1 MSLSDSQSSSQ
12 DKPIVQQSKRTDL
25 ILEHVKKHKH
35 ATIQELVDITSS
47 SPATIRRDVNKL
59 ADSGLVF
66 RERGGI
72 SFGRAINRQPTTAEK
87 QAENLNVKKAIAYA
101 ALSHIKDGMT
111 VFLDAGTTNF
121 ELATLLIERHD
132 VTVITTDLRIA
143 FHLSEAGNNQVI
155 IAGGNIDNC
164 SQSVIGAYS
173 EHLLDSIIPDIC
185 FCTCSAFDSN
195 NGVTSP
201 TQEKAV
207 LKRKLATL
215 GKMNILLTDS
225 SKLNCVGTHKIAPLS
240 AYDLLISDTDLP
252 DKAHNRLEEEVPLE
266 LVEVATAGE

>member
-1 MSLSDSQSSSQ
+1 M
-12 DKPIVQQSKRTDL
+12 QQSKRTDL
-25 ILEHVKKHKH
+25 ILDHVKKNKH

-59 ADSGLVF
+59 ADNGLVF

-87 QAENLNVKKAIAYA
+87 KAENLTTKKAIAKQ
-101 ALSHIKDGMT
+101 ALSYIKEGMT
-111 VFLDAGTTNF
+111 VFLDAGTTSF
-121 ELATLLIERHD
+121 ELATLLIERSD

-143 FHLSEAGNNQVI
+143 FFLSEAGNNHII

-173 EHLLDSIIPDIC
+173 EHLLNNIIPDIC
-185 FCTCSAFDSN
+185 FCTCSAFDGN

-201 TQEKAV
+201 TQEKAI
-207 LKRKLATL
+207 LKRKLASL

-225 SKLNCVGTHKIAPLS
+225 SKFNCIGTHKIAPLNT
-240 AYDLLISDTDLP
+240 YDLLISDSDLP
-252 DKAHNRLEEEVPLE
+252 TKAHKSLEEEVPLE
-266 LVEVATAGE
+266 LVEIAINTKH